1 MTEQQRM
8 SKLNP
13 SRYDLIAVGL
23 RFNDREK
30 LYDRI
35 NRRVDIMLENGLLN
49 EAKETMTAESA
60 TAAQAIGHKELFPYL
75 KGECSLDEAVENL
88 KRETRRYAK
97 RQITWFSRDERINWI
112 DADDGNF
119 EKIIEKFIKILE
131 KYGKYDI
138 IAK

>member
-1 MTEQQRM
+1 
-8 SKLNP
+8 
-13 SRYDLIAVGL
+13 AVGL

-49 EAKETMTAESA
+49 EAKETMAAESA

-112 DADDGNF
+112 DADDGDF

-131 KYGKYDI
+131 KYGKCDI